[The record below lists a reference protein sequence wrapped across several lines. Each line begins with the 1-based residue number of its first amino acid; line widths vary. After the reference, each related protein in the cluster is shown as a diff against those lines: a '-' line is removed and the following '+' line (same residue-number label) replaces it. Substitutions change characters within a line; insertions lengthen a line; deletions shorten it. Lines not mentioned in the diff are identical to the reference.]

1 MSRGFVGIIKHLYF
15 FYVCYNVIE
24 MLDEKLVHDLIV
36 DYMKEKFAREYKE
49 ITINPSGSPDLILC
63 NYGLTLA
70 VVEVETENSISIEKA
85 EKWKAVAEKNKLFL
99 MIPKNA
105 RVKATELLWQK
116 GIGDKVAVGT
126 YEIVINMP

>member
-1 MSRGFVGIIKHLYF
+1 
-15 FYVCYNVIE
+15 

-49 ITINPSGSPDLILC
+49 ITINSSGSPDLVLA

-70 VVEVETENSISIEKA
+70 VVEVETENSITIEKT

-105 RVKATELLWQK
+105 KVKATELLWQK